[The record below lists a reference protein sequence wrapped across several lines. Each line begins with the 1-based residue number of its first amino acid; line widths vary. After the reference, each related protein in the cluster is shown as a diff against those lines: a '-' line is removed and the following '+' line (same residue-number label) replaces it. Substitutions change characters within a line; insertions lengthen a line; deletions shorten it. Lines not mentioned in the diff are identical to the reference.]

1 MRKHYW
7 SALLII
13 YACQK
18 SSLAGLV
25 STYTRTPEN
34 DRFSTDKARVGIIHF
49 FLRRRSYSRLILI
62 LLLSLGGNSSCRLYS
77 LGKRDGR
84 WYGLS

>member
-13 YACQK
+13 EACQK

-34 DRFSTDKARVGIIHF
+34 DRFSTDKARVRIIHF
-49 FLRRRSYSRLILI
+49 FLRRRSYFRLILI
-62 LLLSLGGNSSCRLYS
+62 LLGRNSSCRLYS
-77 LGKRDGR
+77 LGRRDSR